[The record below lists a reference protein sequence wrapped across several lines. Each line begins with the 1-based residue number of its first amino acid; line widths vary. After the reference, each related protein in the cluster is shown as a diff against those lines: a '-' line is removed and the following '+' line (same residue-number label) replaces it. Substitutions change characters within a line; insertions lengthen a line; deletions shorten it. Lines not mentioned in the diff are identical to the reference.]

1 MTALP
6 LGLVPER
13 NPSPGMYDYGLL
25 DDETVPVKAGDVPA
39 RVRERDL
46 VDLVRVQPDLALS
59 AF

>member
-1 MTALP
+1 
-6 LGLVPER
+6 
-13 NPSPGMYDYGLL
+13 MYDYGLL

-39 RVRERDL
+39 RVGERDL